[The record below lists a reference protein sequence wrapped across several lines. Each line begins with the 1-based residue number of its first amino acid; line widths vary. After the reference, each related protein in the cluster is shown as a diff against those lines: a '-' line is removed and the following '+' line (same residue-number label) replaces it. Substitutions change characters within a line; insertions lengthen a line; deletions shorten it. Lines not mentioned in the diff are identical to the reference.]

1 MDTYSSIFDTYDI
14 IAMEAFA
21 SIAEYAMDSAQF
33 EIDNGR
39 DEFIPI
45 YEAAEA
51 NANNS
56 NTTLFSKLKKKV
68 VTFCKEAISK
78 IKMALNSIANRM
90 RLKKSIKMDNKLASI
105 DKDKAIHPS
114 SVDWCIINNA
124 NLPNTVKLNG
134 ISPGI
139 PGLFAEFKNN
149 IQKIMSDPK
158 FSKQLNLTKLQAQ
171 MIAVPDFLIKKSAT
185 KVGDFTF
192 SVSQVRMYLN
202 DCIKYLQT
210 LMDMIPLAES
220 TISQARNEGIDVNAG
235 RSAITK
241 MISFMTSYV
250 NAYYKALMRVSKS
263 LVTGKEMGVGEI
275 SINDLRK

>member
-1 MDTYSSIFDTYDI
+1 MNINVDILDSYDI
-14 IAMEAFA
+14 IATETSI
-21 SIAEYAMDSAQF
+21 SIAEYAMESAQF
-33 EIDNGR
+33 EIDKGN
-39 DEFIPI
+39 DKFIPV
-45 YEAAEA
+45 YEAAKEKA
-51 NANNS
+51 AES
-56 NTTLFSKLKKKV
+56 NTNLLSKLKNKV
-68 VTFCKEAISK
+68 VTFCKAAISK
-78 IKMALNSIANRM
+78 IKMVLNSIANKM
-90 RLKKSIKMDNKLASI
+90 RLKKTIKMDNKLASI
-105 DKDKAIHPS
+105 DKDKTIHPS

-124 NLPNTVKLNG
+124 NLPDTVKLDG

-171 MIAVPDFLIKKSAT
+171 MIAVPDFLIKKGAT

>member
-1 MDTYSSIFDTYDI
+1 MDAYSSIFDTYDI
-14 IAMEAFA
+14 IAMEANI
-21 SIAEYAMDSAQF
+21 SIAEYAMESAQF
-33 EIDNGR
+33 EIDNGH

-51 NANNS
+51 NANDS

-68 VTFCKEAISK
+68 VTFCKGAISK

-149 IQKIMSDPK
+149 IQNIMSDPK

-171 MIAVPDFLIKKSAT
+171 MIAVPDFLIKKGAT
-185 KVGDFTF
+185 KLKDLTF
-192 SVSQVRMYLN
+192 SVSQVRMYLS

-263 LVTGKEMGVGEI
+263 LITGKEMGIGEV